1 MKLSVLLEAFPG
13 IKVFSP
19 SFDDSEEVAFVR
31 TDSRQ
36 LSAQDLFCVPNS
48 LGARGIGYAAESI
61 GRFLLFQEGAQI
73 SDLPNK
79 IILTCPQDPEK
90 YAGKIASFLLGNPSE
105 FLKVIGI
112 TGTNGKT
119 SLTYILAS
127 LGEAVGASCGVIG
140 TVGARFL
147 GKKKDTGYTTPDA
160 CSLQEILKEMLDAG
174 IEYVFMEASSHGLK
188 LGRTDGVRFS
198 AGVFTN
204 LTQDHLDFH
213 PSMEDYLWSKSL
225 LFQSMKAE
233 PKAFGV
239 LDLGSPSG
247 LEMYDLI
254 RNQCPELKLFAIE
267 DGSGELKISK
277 EEFSLQGTEY
287 DFEIPSVWG
296 GKARIHTN
304 LLGGFNIR
312 NTALALTTALGL
324 GWPRNSLLQALRSI
338 PQIPG
343 RFQLYYSPDR
353 SRMAVVDYAH
363 TPDALEN
370 ILRSVR
376 ESKPKE
382 LIVLFGCGGDRDR
395 TKRPQMARI
404 AEKLAD
410 KVILT
415 SDNPRTENPEAILD
429 EIQSGFSPG
438 FTPFLREVDRAVAI
452 RRGVSV
458 LDEGGCLLV
467 AGKGHE
473 DYQIIGKEKRHFDDG
488 EEIQNAW
495 LFTES
500 GR

>member
-1 MKLSVLLEAFPG
+1 MKLSALLEAFPG
-13 IKVFSP
+13 IKVLSP
-19 SFDDSEEVAFVR
+19 SFDGAEEVAFVR

-36 LSAQDLFCVPNS
+36 LSSRDLFCVPNS
-48 LGARGIGYAAESI
+48 LGAKGIEYATESI
-61 GRFLLFQEGAQI
+61 GRFLLFQDGTRI
-73 SDLPNK
+73 PDLPSK
-79 IILTCPQDPEK
+79 IILTSPQDPEK
-90 YAGKIASFLLGNPSE
+90 YAGKIASLLLGNPSAS
-105 FLKVIGI
+105 LKVIGI

-127 LGEAVGASCGVIG
+127 LGQAVGANCGIIG
-140 TVGARFL
+140 TVGVRFQ

-160 CSLQEILKEMLDAG
+160 CSLQLILREMSDAG

-188 LGRTDGVRFS
+188 LDRTDGVRFF

-213 PSMEDYLWSKSL
+213 PNMEDYLRSKSL
-225 LFQSMKAE
+225 LFQSMKSE
-233 PKAFGV
+233 PNAFGV
-239 LDLGSPSG
+239 LDLSSPGG
-247 LEMYDLI
+247 LEMHDLI
-254 RNQCPELKLFAIE
+254 RKLCPELKLFVIE
-267 DGSGELKISK
+267 DGSGELKISN

-287 DFEIPSVWG
+287 DFEIPSRWG
-296 GKARIHTN
+296 GRARIHTN

-312 NTALALTTALGL
+312 NTALALTTAFGL
-324 GWPRNSLLQALRSI
+324 GWPRNSLLEALRSI

-370 ILRSVR
+370 ILKSVR

-395 TKRPQMARI
+395 AKRPQMARI
-404 AEKLAD
+404 AERLAD

-438 FTPFLREVDRAVAI
+438 FAPFLREADRAVAI
-452 RRGVSV
+452 RRGISV
-458 LDEGGCLLV
+458 LEEGGCLLV

-488 EEIQNAW
+488 EEIQKAW